1 MGDERRKHPRY
12 PVDLPFRL
20 LDGAGSEESFDLQ
33 DLSES
38 GARIR
43 CGHSIPAMTR
53 VQVALI
59 LPAKRVGADDDVR
72 LDTEG
77 VIVWSHKSDD
87 GRYDTG
93 VFFPELGGYQRRL
106 LHTFIHSKG

>member
-1 MGDERRKHPRY
+1 MGDERRKHPRI
-12 PVDLPFRL
+12 PTDLPFRL
-20 LDGAGSEESFDLQ
+20 VDGEGREESFDLQ

-43 CGHSIPAMTR
+43 CGHAIPAMTR

-59 LPAKRVGADDDVR
+59 LPAERVGRKDDVR
-72 LDTEG
+72 VDTQG

-93 VFFPELGGYQRRL
+93 VFFPDLDMPQRRII
-106 LHTFIHSKG
+106 HTFIHAHE